1 MKRLS
6 LQCRITML
14 TALVLLI
21 CTVTLT
27 VIAIHNAENTF
38 MGLINE
44 PVPEVTIPDI
54 PMEENSEQFPEAI
67 TTTPAQVAKRQFDL
81 KSILFCVLF
90 TALGTTAVYF
100 VTGSALRP
108 LRRLSEKADM
118 IDEHTL
124 YVRLQKERYDDEV
137 GRLTNGFNRMLTRLD
152 DAFLR
157 QKRFTA
163 NAAHELKTP
172 LATIKTGAQ
181 VLVADKNARLTDYQE
196 NVEMTLISVDRL
208 SKIVD
213 GLLLLAS
220 VGEAAEEH
228 NEEVLLEPLFDA
240 IGSELSSMMSMQH
253 MNYHIECG
261 DLTVIGNSS
270 LLYRAFFNLIENACK
285 YGRDNGNIWIKA
297 SKDAA
302 FVNVSVKDD
311 GPGISSEH
319 LPYIFDAFYRID
331 KSRSRE
337 AGGSGLGLSIVKTMV
352 EACGGTITAQSDGK
366 SGTVFTVV
374 I

>member
-14 TALVLLI
+14 TAIVLLI

-27 VIAIHNAENTF
+27 AIAIHNAENTF
-38 MGLINE
+38 MGLISE
-44 PVPEVTIPDI
+44 PVAEDTIPDI
-54 PMEENSEQFPEAI
+54 PMEEESEQFSEAI
-67 TTTPAQVAKRQFDL
+67 STTPAQVAKRQFDL

-90 TALGTTAVYF
+90 TAVGTIAVYF

-124 YVRLQKERYDDEV
+124 YVRLQKARYDDEV

-172 LATIKTGAQ
+172 LAAIKTGAQ
-181 VLVADKNARLTDYQE
+181 VLVADKDARLTDYQE
-196 NVEMTLISVDRL
+196 NIEMTLISVDRL

-213 GLLLLAS
+213 DLLLLAS
-220 VGEAAEEH
+220 VGEATEEH

-240 IGSELSSMMSMQH
+240 IGAELSNLISMQH
-253 MNYHIECG
+253 MSYHVDCG
-261 DLTVIGNSS
+261 NLTVNGNSS

-285 YGRDNGNIWIKA
+285 YGSDNGNIWIKA
-297 SKDAA
+297 SKDTA
-302 FVNVSVKDD
+302 FVTVSVKDD

-352 EACGGTITAQSDGK
+352 EACGGTITAKSDGK